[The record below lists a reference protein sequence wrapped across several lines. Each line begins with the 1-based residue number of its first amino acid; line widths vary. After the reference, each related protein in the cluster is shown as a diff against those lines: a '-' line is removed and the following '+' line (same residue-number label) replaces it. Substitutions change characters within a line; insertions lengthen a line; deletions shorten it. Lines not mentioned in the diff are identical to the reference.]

1 MQEGG
6 YKDLLDGY
14 TKAGITVSVI
24 GLGKDTDIHAGLLKD
39 IAKRGGGNIM
49 FTDDPQELP
58 RLFTQDTMTIAR
70 STFIKKN
77 ESQPAGIPGE
87 LLSER
92 ARLMGEFDFGRFPRV
107 DGYNLSYLKPQATPA
122 AVSRDEYKAPLA
134 AFWYRGLGRSAAL
147 AMEVAGE
154 YTGEFGRWK
163 FYDDFLINHARW
175 LLGGGNVG
183 EVYIDLERDGQD
195 AVVTVELDPSR
206 QAGLAK
212 KPPRL
217 FVVPPGL
224 EREKTLLP
232 DFQWIGPNTLR
243 ARFRMEET
251 GTYRTLVQT
260 ENGRLTRGPAVT
272 LPYSPEYAPRPESEN
287 GRLVLAR
294 IADMS
299 GGQSR
304 TDVLS
309 ILADPPRT
317 ARMLPILP
325 YLVIAA
331 IGLLVTEIA
340 GRRLSLWKPAPSAA
354 PDATTELSVDPALGY
369 RQRWFSRRRKLPKQP
384 IPSEPQET
392 LATMEPRKNVNQ
404 IYERAEQ
411 RARSRMQ
418 NE

>member
-1 MQEGG
+1 
-6 YKDLLDGY
+6 
-14 TKAGITVSVI
+14 
-24 GLGKDTDIHAGLLKD
+24 
-39 IAKRGGGNIM
+39 
-49 FTDDPQELP
+49 
-58 RLFTQDTMTIAR
+58 
-70 STFIKKN
+70 
-77 ESQPAGIPGE
+77 
-87 LLSER
+87 
-92 ARLMGEFDFGRFPRV
+92 MGEFDFGQFPRV
-107 DGYNLSYLKPQATPA
+107 DGYNLSYLKPEATPL

-183 EVYIDLERDGQD
+183 EVYIDLQRDGQD
-195 AVVTVELDPSR
+195 AVVTVELDPNR

-212 KPPRL
+212 KPPTL

-224 EREKTLLP
+224 EREKTMLP
-232 DFQWIGPNTLR
+232 DFQWIGPYTLR

-251 GTYRTLVQT
+251 GSYRTLVQT
-260 ENGRLTRGPAVT
+260 EDGRLTRGPAVT

-287 GRLVLAR
+287 GRLVLAQV
-294 IADMS
+294 AELS

-317 ARMLPILP
+317 ARMLPLLP

-331 IGLLVTEIA
+331 IVLLVTEIA
-340 GRRLSLWKPAPSAA
+340 GRRLSLWKPALSAA

-369 RQRWFSRRRKLPKQP
+369 RQRWFSRRRKVQKQTL
-384 IPSEPQET
+384 PSEPQET
-392 LATMEPRKNVNQ
+392 LATMGPRKSVNQ
-404 IYERAEQ
+404 IYERAKQ
-411 RARSRMQ
+411 RAKSRLG